1 MNLMR
6 LKLLADLHISPLTV
20 AEIQAIGYE
29 IHRVSDLIRPNSSD
43 SEIIE
48 LALHE
53 KAAIVT
59 QDLDFSA
66 LVVQSGLNKPSI
78 VSLRVG
84 NAKPDR
90 ISTILKTVLPQI
102 EQDLQ
107 KGAIVSVEETEY
119 RVRKL
124 PTQQT
129 I

>member
-1 MNLMR
+1 MNLMK

-20 AEIQAIGYE
+20 AEIRAIGYE
-29 IHRVSDLIRPNSSD
+29 IHRVSDLIPPNSSD

-53 KAAIVT
+53 KAVIVT

-66 LVVQSGLNKPSI
+66 LVAQSGLSKPSI

-90 ISTILKTVLPQI
+90 ISTILKAVLPQI

-124 PTQQT
+124 PSQ
-129 I
+129 